1 MFSSEERCRLTAIE
15 KLILKKFPDL
25 APEFQVRDESD
36 FIHLIVTEQIE
47 GQYVFSLYREL
58 IESELD
64 VNDLKVELK
73 LTLPLYDGLN
83 QYSYGIELM
92 TAGEKVL
99 ETV

>member
-1 MFSSEERCRLTAIE
+1 MFSQEERRRLTAIE
-15 KLILKKFPDL
+15 KLILKLFPDL
-25 APEFQVRDESD
+25 APEFKVSDESG
-36 FIHLIVTEQIE
+36 FIHLIVTEQID
-47 GQYVFSLYREL
+47 GQYVFNLYREL
-58 IESELD
+58 IESEVD

-83 QYSYGIELM
+83 QYSYGIEPM